1 MTSPWTYKWE
11 WKNLSVSLLFRIVLR
26 FYVTRGEEVDP
37 TPREAK
43 WNFGRKCT
51 FLRRLVLEMMTSQ
64 VDVLTLQDFS
74 EMDTA
79 VASVTDTVKE

>member
-1 MTSPWTYKWE
+1 MEFWE
-11 WKNLSVSLLFRIVLR
+11 KMYFLKEASVR
-26 FYVTRGEEVDP
+26 DDD
-37 TPREAK
+37 
-43 WNFGRKCT
+43 
-51 FLRRLVLEMMTSQ
+51 SQ